1 MRRVAIALLTLLAA
15 ACTDEA
21 ANQTVAD
28 NACSA
33 KLKWSGGDE
42 ESPFMHPGGDCIGCH
57 KSRGE
62 GPNFVVAGT
71 VFGDLADANDCEGK
85 SAITVQI
92 TGADNKVT
100 TLTSNAAGNF
110 FLENK
115 DGAIKFPY
123 TVQLL
128 YNGKKYGK
136 MDTKVSEGSCNTC
149 HTAAGKTGGPNGRI
163 IPIEE

>member
-1 MRRVAIALLTLLAA
+1 
-15 ACTDEA
+15 
-21 ANQTVAD
+21 
-28 NACSA
+28 
-33 KLKWSGGDE
+33 
-42 ESPFMHPGGDCIGCH
+42 
-57 KSRGE
+57 E

-71 VFGDLADANDCEGK
+71 VFGVLADKNDCECK
-85 SAITVQI
+85 SAITIQI

-100 TLTSNAAGNF
+100 TLTSNEAGNF

-149 HTAAGKTGGPNGRI
+149 HTADGKTGGPSGRI
-163 IPIEE
+163 IPLEE